1 MRIQRFARRCQCEI
15 VLHHATPSAR
25 HPKASGDWRT
35 LRRSAPAGAV
45 AVVPAFWS
53 AAARRRFGLDSRALS
68 GANTGGDLN

>member
-35 LRRSAPAGAV
+35 PRRSGHAGVVGFAPA
-45 AVVPAFWS
+45 FLS
-53 AAARRRFGLDSRALS
+53 AAAHRRFGLDSRALS